1 LHRKEGTRELRKI
14 LIVCEGEKT
23 EPNYFKAFPDDPYVI
38 DVKGDGRNTV
48 SLVEEAIQLK
58 NEAERKRVPY
68 QEVWC
73 VFDRDS
79 FPLKNYNE
87 AIALADREKIRC
99 AYSNEAFEI
108 WYLLHFDYHDAG
120 LSRTQYK
127 DKLTEKLGT
136 KYLKNDETM
145 YYTLQD
151 KQEIA
156 IRNARKLYSF
166 QCEQASQRKQ
176 AIQEQNPV
184 TLVFK
189 LVEKLGGLD
198 LVSSFNGFA
207 ITGKDL
213 IEIKIQPGKRIWSI
227 LNKLQEIVASDST
240 QNNRE
245 LLLEIARDINQR
257 YGDEE

>member
-1 LHRKEGTRELRKI
+1 M
-14 LIVCEGEKT
+14 
-23 EPNYFKAFPDDPYVI
+23 
-38 DVKGDGRNTV
+38 GRNTV
-48 SLVEEAIQLK
+48 SLVEKAIQLR
-58 NEAERKRVPY
+58 NEAEKKREHY

-87 AIALADREKIRC
+87 AIALAQREKIRC

-136 KYLKNDETM
+136 EYLKNDKTM
-145 YYTLQD
+145 YYRLYN

-156 IRNARKLYSF
+156 IRNARKLYNF
-166 QCEQASQRKQ
+166 QCEQASRHKQ

-184 TLVFK
+184 TLVFG

-198 LVSSFNGFA
+198 LVSSFNGLA

-213 IEIKIQPGKRIWSI
+213 IEIEIQPGKRIWTI
-227 LNKLQEIVASDST
+227 LNKLQEIVASDPA
-240 QNNRE
+240 QNTRE
-245 LLLEIARDINQR
+245 LLLKMSREINSKYED
-257 YGDEE
+257 GE